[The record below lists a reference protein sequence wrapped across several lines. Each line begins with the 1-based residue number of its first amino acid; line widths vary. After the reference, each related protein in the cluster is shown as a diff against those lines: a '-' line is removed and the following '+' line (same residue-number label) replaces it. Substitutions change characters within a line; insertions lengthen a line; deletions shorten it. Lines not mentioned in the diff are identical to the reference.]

1 MEDKDLINRI
11 LQGETTL
18 FATIVKR
25 TEGLVSQIVFKLLK
39 NPEDRRDLAQDIYL
53 KVFKNLSNFQ
63 FQSKLST
70 WIGQIAYNTCLSYLE
85 KKKFILPDTNDSA
98 NENEEGVLEF
108 WANKNI
114 SLTDNEIEQHLFQT
128 EISEQIQSTMET
140 LSPIYRLL
148 ISLYH
153 YEELSYEEMV
163 AITGLPVGTVKNY
176 LFRAR
181 KVLKDNLLKK
191 YNNEIL

>member
-1 MEDKDLINRI
+1 MEDRNLVNRI

-18 FATIVKR
+18 FATVIKR
-25 TEGLVSQIVFKLLK
+25 TEGLVSQIVFKLIK

-53 KVFKNLSNFQ
+53 KVFKNLPNFQ

-85 KKKFILPDTNDSA
+85 KKKFILLEANDSVDENDEGIVEFPVNKNSSIAA
-98 NENEEGVLEF
+98 NETER
-108 WANKNI
+108 
-114 SLTDNEIEQHLFQT
+114 QLFQA
-128 EISEQIQSTMET
+128 EISEQIQSAMET
-140 LSPIYRLL
+140 LSPIYKLL
-148 ISLYH
+148 ITLYH
-153 YEELSYEEMV
+153 YEELSYEEM
-163 AITGLPVGTVKNY
+163 ASITELPVGTVKNY

-181 KVLKDNLLKK
+181 KALKDTLLKK

>member
-1 MEDKDLINRI
+1 MEDRDLVNRI

-18 FATIVKR
+18 FATVIKR
-25 TEGLVSQIVFKLLK
+25 TEGLVSQIVFKLIK

-85 KKKFILPDTNDSA
+85 KKKYILLE
-98 NENEEGVLEF
+98 ENNSVDEIEEGKLGF
-108 WANKNI
+108 PATKNSSI
-114 SLTDNEIEQHLFQT
+114 ADNETEQQLFQA
-128 EISEQIQSTMET
+128 EISEQIQSAMET
-140 LSPIYRLL
+140 LSPIYKLL
-148 ISLYH
+148 ITLYH
-153 YEELSYEEMV
+153 YEDLSYEEMTS
-163 AITGLPVGTVKNY
+163 ITELPIGTVKNY

-181 KVLKDNLLKK
+181 KALKDNLLKK
-191 YNNEIL
+191 YNNEIR